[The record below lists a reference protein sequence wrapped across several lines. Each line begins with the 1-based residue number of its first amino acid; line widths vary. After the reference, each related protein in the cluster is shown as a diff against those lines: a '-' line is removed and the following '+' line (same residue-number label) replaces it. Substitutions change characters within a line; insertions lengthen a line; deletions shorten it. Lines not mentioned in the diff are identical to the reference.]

1 MTKYIVK
8 RLIQTVPLLFLITVL
23 CFTLMNL
30 APYDA
35 VDAIASSKMTEAQRE
50 EKREELGL
58 LDPLPVQ

>member
-35 VDAIASSKMTEAQRE
+35 VDAIQKLGKESPSV
-50 EKREELGL
+50 EKPSINLSGHF
-58 LDPLPVQ
+58 P